1 MKREAKIGIFA
12 VVILL
17 CLWAGIR
24 FLSGIDIFGRTIV
37 YYADYANVSGLQ
49 SAAPVTIQGVK
60 VGTVEA
66 IEFDPSADS
75 NVRLSIAVNRRYRIP
90 ADSRA
95 RIYSDGF
102 LGGKAVAIELGSS
115 AEMLPKGGLIESSAD
130 RDLMDVA
137 GSELEMLKGKV
148 VEVTESLTATL
159 QTLNALL
166 EENTDNLTATI
177 GHVNSIT
184 ASLDGILA
192 SERKDIEQ
200 IVASMNSLAATLE
213 KNTGRIDGIIGNADR
228 FTSQL
233 ADARIDS
240 LASALGAAAA
250 GLDRMLARIDSGDGS
265 LGQLLNDQ
273 RLYDNLTEASAN
285 LSALLGDLK
294 QNPKRYVHFSLFGG
308 KDKDKSK
315 TKTKNEPTE

>member
-24 FLSGIDIFGRTIV
+24 FLSGIDIFGRSIV
-37 YYADYANVSGLQ
+37 YYACYGNVSGLQ

-66 IEFDPSADS
+66 IEFDPSEGDE
-75 NVRLSIAVNRRYRIP
+75 VRLSIAVNRRYRIP

-102 LGGKAVAIELGSS
+102 LGGKAVAIELGRS
-115 AEMLPKGGLIESSAD
+115 AEMLPKGGYIEASAD

-137 GSELEMLKGKV
+137 GSELEALKGKV
-148 VEVTESLTATL
+148 AEVTENLTATL
-159 QTLNALL
+159 QNLNTLIAD
-166 EENTDNLTATI
+166 NTENLTATL
-177 GHVNSIT
+177 GHINSIT
-184 ASLDGILA
+184 ASLDGILT
-192 SERKDIEQ
+192 SEKKDIESV
-200 IVASMNSLAATLE
+200 ISSMNSLAAMLE
-213 KNTGRIDGIIGNADR
+213 NNTGRIDGIIGNADR
-228 FTSQL
+228 FASQL

-250 GLDRMLARIDSGDGS
+250 GLDRMLARIDEGEGS
-265 LGQLLNDQ
+265 IGQLMNDK
-273 RLYDNLTEASAN
+273 RLYDNLAEASAN
-285 LSALLGDLK
+285 LAALLGDLK
-294 QNPKRYVHFSLFGG
+294 ENPKRYVHFSLFGG
-308 KDKDKSK
+308 KDKSK

>member
-24 FLSGIDIFGRTIV
+24 FLSGIDIFGRSIV
-37 YYADYANVSGLQ
+37 YYACYGNVSGLQ

-66 IEFDPSADS
+66 IEFDPSEGDE
-75 NVRLSIAVNRRYRIP
+75 VRLSIAVNRRYRIP

-102 LGGKAVAIELGSS
+102 LGGKAVAIELGRS
-115 AEMLPKGGLIESSAD
+115 AEMLPKGGYIEASAD

-137 GSELEMLKGKV
+137 GSELEALKGKV
-148 VEVTESLTATL
+148 AEVTENLTATL
-159 QTLNALL
+159 QNLNTLIAD
-166 EENTDNLTATI
+166 NTENLTATL
-177 GHVNSIT
+177 GHINSIT
-184 ASLDGILA
+184 ASLDGILT
-192 SERKDIEQ
+192 SEKKDIEG
-200 IVASMNSLAATLE
+200 IVASMNSLAAMLE
-213 KNTGRIDGIIGNADR
+213 NNTGRIDGIIGNADR
-228 FTSQL
+228 FASQL

-250 GLDRMLARIDSGDGS
+250 GLDRMLARIDEGEGS
-265 LGQLLNDQ
+265 IGQLVNDK
-273 RLYDNLTEASAN
+273 RLYDNLAEASAN
-285 LSALLGDLK
+285 LAALLGDLK
-294 QNPKRYVHFSLFGG
+294 ENPKRYVHFSLFGG
-308 KDKDKSK
+308 KDKSK

>member
-24 FLSGIDIFGRTIV
+24 FLSGIDIFGRSIV
-37 YYADYANVSGLQ
+37 YYACYGNVSGLQ

-66 IEFDPSADS
+66 IEFDPSEGDE
-75 NVRLSIAVNRRYRIP
+75 VRLSIAVNRRYRIP

-102 LGGKAVAIELGSS
+102 LGGKAVAIELGRS
-115 AEMLPKGGLIESSAD
+115 AEMLPKGGYIEASAD

-137 GSELEMLKGKV
+137 GSELEALKGKV
-148 VEVTESLTATL
+148 AEVTENLTATL
-159 QTLNALL
+159 QNLNTLIAD
-166 EENTDNLTATI
+166 NTENLTATL
-177 GHVNSIT
+177 GHINSIT
-184 ASLDGILA
+184 ASLDGILT
-192 SERKDIEQ
+192 SEKKDIEG
-200 IVASMNSLAATLE
+200 IVASMNSLAAMLE
-213 KNTGRIDGIIGNADR
+213 NNTGRIDGIIGNADR
-228 FTSQL
+228 FASQL

-250 GLDRMLARIDSGDGS
+250 GLDRMLSRIDEGEGS
-265 LGQLLNDQ
+265 IGQLVNDK

-285 LSALLGDLK
+285 LAALLGDLK
-294 QNPKRYVHFSLFGG
+294 ENPKRYVHFSLFGG
-308 KDKDKSK
+308 KDKSK

>member
-24 FLSGIDIFGRTIV
+24 FLSGIDIFGRSIV
-37 YYADYANVSGLQ
+37 YYACYGNVSGLQ

-66 IEFDPSADS
+66 IEFDPSEGDE
-75 NVRLSIAVNRRYRIP
+75 VRLSIAVNRRYRIP

-102 LGGKAVAIELGSS
+102 LGGKAVAIELGRS
-115 AEMLPKGGLIESSAD
+115 AEMLPKGGYIEASAD

-137 GSELEMLKGKV
+137 GSELEALKGKV
-148 VEVTESLTATL
+148 AEVTENLTATL
-159 QTLNALL
+159 QNLNTLIAD
-166 EENTDNLTATI
+166 NTENLTATL
-177 GHVNSIT
+177 GHINSIT
-184 ASLDGILA
+184 ASLDGILT
-192 SERKDIEQ
+192 SEKKDIEG
-200 IVASMNSLAATLE
+200 IVASMNSLAAMLE
-213 KNTGRIDGIIGNADR
+213 NNTGRIDGIIGNADR
-228 FTSQL
+228 FASQL

-250 GLDRMLARIDSGDGS
+250 GLDRMLSRIDEGEGS
-265 LGQLLNDQ
+265 IGQLVNDK
-273 RLYDNLTEASAN
+273 RLYDNLAEASAN
-285 LSALLGDLK
+285 LAALLGDLK
-294 QNPKRYVHFSLFGG
+294 ENPKRYVHFSLFGG
-308 KDKDKSK
+308 KDKSK